1 MSTFLDGIRT
11 SEQSHLE
18 FLDRLIDELGFF
30 MGEENIPEFILWE
43 KEQTE
48 ELLK

>member
-18 FLDRLIDELGFF
+18 FLDKLIDELGFIL
-30 MGEENIPEFILWE
+30 GEDNIPEFVRWE